1 MTKQS
6 VVIERRGRIA
16 LVTLNEPETRNALS
30 PAVVQGLCA
39 FLSQVN
45 ADSSL
50 SCIVLTG
57 AGKGFCSGG
66 NVKDMRSGHDPMY
79 AGSAHEMQE
88 GYRNG
93 IQRIPLLF
101 QALDVPV
108 IAAVNGSA
116 IGAGCDLAC
125 MCDIRFAS
133 DDAKFAESFMRVGLV
148 SGDGGAWLLPRIVGL
163 PRALEMALTC
173 CVLDAPQALQWG
185 LVTRVVE
192 PEKLIESALHTAQT
206 ISEFPPRSIRL
217 NKRLILQ
224 SLNMTLGASL
234 EMSAA
239 FQAIVQNTQDQK
251 EAVLALLE
259 KRSPQFS
266 GQ

>member
-1 MTKQS
+1 
-6 VVIERRGRIA
+6 
-16 LVTLNEPETRNALS
+16 
-30 PAVVQGLCA
+30 
-39 FLSQVN
+39 
-45 ADSSL
+45 
-50 SCIVLTG
+50 
-57 AGKGFCSGG
+57 
-66 NVKDMRSGHDPMY
+66 
-79 AGSAHEMQE
+79 
-88 GYRNG
+88 
-93 IQRIPLLF
+93 
-101 QALDVPV
+101 
-108 IAAVNGSA
+108 
-116 IGAGCDLAC
+116 
-125 MCDIRFAS
+125 
-133 DDAKFAESFMRVGLV
+133 
-148 SGDGGAWLLPRIVGL
+148 

-251 EAVLALLE
+251 EAVL
-259 KRSPQFS
+259 
-266 GQ
+266 